1 MPKIV
6 KGGPLGLFK
15 IHSVA
20 EYQITKGDPCEKL
33 KNFLKKVSV
42 PKKIG
47 RGPFSLVRFC
57 MLR

>member
-20 EYQITKGDPCEKL
+20 EYQITIFGKKSQCRKKL
-33 KNFLKKVSV
+33 E
-42 PKKIG
+42 G
-47 RGPFSLVRFC
+47 GPLV
-57 MLR
+57 